1 MYSDRLII
9 NDPVY
14 GFIPV
19 PRGLLA
25 DILAHPFFQRMD
37 RIRQLGMSATV
48 YPGAQHTRKQH
59 SLGAFHLMQEA
70 FITLTEKGVFLFD
83 SEKEGALASILLH
96 DVGHGPYS
104 HVLEKVLIRDI
115 SHEDISLLMM
125 ERINAEMRGALNL
138 AIKIFTDGYHKR
150 FIHDLICSQLDVD
163 RLDYL
168 CRDSFYTGVREG
180 NIGAARLIRT
190 MNVADDRI
198 VIDAKGLYS
207 VENYLMAR
215 RLMYWQVYL
224 HKTVVSAEEVLRSA
238 LKRAKYLSSQG
249 ETVFCSPALRYFLY
263 NDVDSFSFRES
274 TGLDYYAQLD
284 DSDILCALKV
294 WQRHPDKILSTLS
307 SGFINRRLFKVDIY
321 DSDIP
326 EELMGEYKSEI
337 AREMGIPVEDADYFV
352 TTRTVKNE
360 MYSVSSEGIGILA
373 PDGSVHDI
381 AGLSHIVREEV
392 RDLPDK
398 KVYVFRQRV

>member
-1 MYSDRLII
+1 
-9 NDPVY
+9 
-14 GFIPV
+14 
-19 PRGLLA
+19 
-25 DILAHPFFQRMD
+25 MD

-190 MNVADDRI
+190 MNVAETASSLMPKAFIRWRI
-198 VIDAKGLYS
+198 
-207 VENYLMAR
+207 
-215 RLMYWQVYL
+215 
-224 HKTVVSAEEVLRSA
+224 T
-238 LKRAKYLSSQG
+238 
-249 ETVFCSPALRYFLY
+249 
-263 NDVDSFSFRES
+263 
-274 TGLDYYAQLD
+274 
-284 DSDILCALKV
+284 
-294 WQRHPDKILSTLS
+294 
-307 SGFINRRLFKVDIY
+307 
-321 DSDIP
+321 
-326 EELMGEYKSEI
+326 
-337 AREMGIPVEDADYFV
+337 
-352 TTRTVKNE
+352 
-360 MYSVSSEGIGILA
+360 
-373 PDGSVHDI
+373 
-381 AGLSHIVREEV
+381 
-392 RDLPDK
+392 
-398 KVYVFRQRV
+398 

>member
-1 MYSDRLII
+1 M
-9 NDPVY
+9 
-14 GFIPV
+14 
-19 PRGLLA
+19 
-25 DILAHPFFQRMD
+25 
-37 RIRQLGMSATV
+37 
-48 YPGAQHTRKQH
+48 
-59 SLGAFHLMQEA
+59 
-70 FITLTEKGVFLFD
+70 TEKGVFLFD

-326 EELMGEYKSEI
+326 EELMGEHKSEI